1 MSYKRQL
8 LFLLVALTALSVRAQ
23 NSPSSP
29 LPFPPTA
36 MNPVPPLPQ
45 IQSPVSF
52 FRQLLAMSPGERNL
66 SLSNRPPEIR
76 NRILAKVRE
85 YQLLPPDERELRLR
99 ATELRWWLTP
109 LLRLTGTDREARL
122 AHMPEDLRGLVESRL
137 RQWDILPPPLQQ
149 ELLTNDQ
156 TLHYFARVELTDTA
170 TANPGQQKISEQ
182 FNQFFELTPTEKQQA
197 INTLS
202 PAERTQMES
211 TLKTFEQMPAIQ
223 RRQCLNNYARFAGMN
238 AAERAE
244 FLKSAESWSKL
255 SPKERQT
262 WRDLVAQIPILPPLP
277 TPTPPLVPDNLIPHA
292 TSKISRTAVATN
304 LN

>member
-1 MSYKRQL
+1 MSRKHQL
-8 LFLLVALTALSVRAQ
+8 GVLLAALAILPVQAQ
-23 NSPSSP
+23 ETPP
-29 LPFPPTA
+29 LPLPVPVAA
-36 MNPVPPLPQ
+36 MSPVPPLTQ

-76 NRILAKVRE
+76 NRILTKIRE
-85 YQLLPPDERELRLR
+85 YQLLAPDERELRLR

-122 AHMPEDLRGLVESRL
+122 AQMPEDLRGLVQSRL
-137 RQWDILPPPLQQ
+137 TQWDILPPPLQQ

-156 TLHYFARVELTDTA
+156 TLHYFTRVELTNTA

-202 PAERTQMES
+202 PAERTQMER

-223 RRQCLNNYARFAGMN
+223 RRQCLNNYARFAGMS
-238 AAERAE
+238 AAERAK

-277 TPTPPLVPDNLIPHA
+277 TPTPPPVPDNLIPHA